1 MPRIALAILC
11 LAPLALAQQTADES
25 YRSGMRLFAEKQAE
39 EALAAFRRAVEL
51 SPDHAKAWA
60 AIGVVFAARHEYTAA
75 EAPFHRACT
84 LDPALPDACLYYGR
98 ILYLE
103 DRFADALPVLRSA
116 AARNPNNPEIYRIEA
131 LCLEGL
137 GRAQDAEEQFRRAVG
152 LAHPGNAAEDP
163 AIDYGVFLYR
173 AGRTE
178 DALGPL
184 QGAVERD
191 ATSARAQLELGCA
204 LLALGRADN
213 AAAHL
218 ERAVALNPAVPR
230 AHLLLG
236 KAYQRLGK
244 TEAAQRELAQ
254 GSRTVK

>member
-1 MPRIALAILC
+1 MLCLGALA
-11 LAPLALAQQTADES
+11 AAQQTAEDW
-25 YRSGMRLFAEKQAE
+25 YHSGMRLFGERQPEQA
-39 EALAAFRRAVEL
+39 LTAFRRAVEL

-60 AIGVVFAARHEYTAA
+60 AIGVVFAARHDYTAA

-84 LDPALPDACLYYGR
+84 LNPALPDACLYYGR

-103 DRFADALPVLRSA
+103 DRFDDALPVLQNA
-116 AARNPNNPEIYRIEA
+116 AAREPKNPEIYRIEA
-131 LCLEGL
+131 LCLEAM

-152 LAHPGNAAEDP
+152 LAQQVKAAEDP
-163 AIDYGVFLYR
+163 AVDYGVFLYR

-178 DALGPL
+178 EALGPL
-184 QGAVERD
+184 QAAVDRD
-191 ATSARAQLELGCA
+191 AKSARAQLELGCA
-204 LLALGRADN
+204 LLALGRAED
-213 AAAHL
+213 AAWHL
-218 ERAVALNPAVPR
+218 ERAVALNPAAPR

-244 TEAAQRELAQ
+244 IDAAQRELAQ